1 MAKKV
6 ENAVLSEANVG
17 DGKNIL
23 ESFGIRHNGRDL
35 VRVRVEYPLN
45 SVSGTVGLIKD
56 KVIEYAKTKLKDQLL
71 PLFGQH
77 TDMRAKYSFSIKEKS
92 ISESIFY
99 VDICTEFA
107 TNLRNEPIQKKR
119 YTYLYSIKGKRFILP
134 QYHLVELLCEADKKR
149 QREIYDYLRRR
160 GEWFIK
166 RDELYAYENGKSRLL
181 GKLCI
186 G

>member
-17 DGKNIL
+17 DEKNIL
-23 ESFGIRHNGRDL
+23 ESFGIRHNGCDL
-35 VRVRVEYPLN
+35 IRVRIEYPLN
-45 SVSGTVGLIKD
+45 SVSGTAELIKD
-56 KVIEYAKTKLKDQLL
+56 KVLKYAKSKLKDQLL
-71 PLFGQH
+71 SLPDNCTGL
-77 TDMRAKYSFSIKEKS
+77 RAKYSFSIKEKS

-99 VDICTEFA
+99 VDIFTEFA
-107 TNLRNEPIQKKR
+107 TNRKDGSTQRIR
-119 YTYLYSIKGKRFILP
+119 HTYLYSIKDKRFVLP
-134 QYHLVELLCEADKKR
+134 QYHLIDMLCEADKKR
-149 QREIYDYLRRR
+149 KREIYNYLSRR

-166 RDELYAYENGKSRLL
+166 RDELYAYENGKNRLL